1 MTSVNPPTQYFPTII
16 YNPVFWNNT
25 ASSGQY
31 LARVGTPTS
40 IASNTT
46 FTGAITTNDLTCV
59 NVIQGTALN
68 ANNVLS
74 TNNNANQTHYL
85 TYTDLSTNG
94 YGQLQKH
101 ATLTFNPNHEILS
114 AETINATSSLQVG
127 GININT
133 IYLTIAN
140 ALNDY
145 ARLGYNNTFLGTN
158 HFQNNAPTINNS
170 ITTFSVNNLIT
181 KRYVDDSIAF
191 IFQSFNSWTG
201 KQTFTLYC
209 PSTSVA
215 PLTPNDLVNKDY
227 IDNYVIGSS
236 FASNTWTSS
245 NEFVTALRTSVT
257 AVASTDVIN
266 KSYADTN
273 LSNSALLASS
283 NTWTGSNTYNQAF
296 NVSNR
301 TISTGYNTSID
312 SKKVNIKADYDNN
325 AGYGL
330 FLQVQ
335 TPTGT
340 FTGIEISQYALY
352 APISISTDFAQVQFN
367 YPTFYASS
375 AVVGAGA
382 SFQVGNVYGSASFV
396 VFDGT
401 FSISETN
408 GQFLSNTL
416 TAITDANPVTLYP
429 SVTNSITIGNSASSQ
444 DVIINGDI
452 KQKNYYRFKRNPTF
466 ITSATTLSSPF
477 YKLNRFAMTT
487 ASGYTVTLPE
497 VNSTNLDMELT
508 FKRMGGS
515 LQLLTIAQVNSQ
527 PIFGIGNSRGQITS
541 TSISATQSLVT
552 LASTQ
557 VSIASSGNFTVS
569 GQPTTTIN
577 ILSVSAGAYI
587 SVGQKINLP
596 APTGQRIITGYG
608 TGNGGTG
615 TYTVSVN
622 ITTNYT
628 NQPYTGDANFG
639 WLALDL
645 N

>member
-1 MTSVNPPTQYFPTII
+1 MTSVIPPTQYFPTII
-16 YNPVFWNNT
+16 YNPEFWNNT
-25 ASSGQY
+25 ASSSGQY

-46 FTGAITTNDLTCV
+46 FTGQITTTDLTCV

-101 ATLTFNPNHEILS
+101 ATLTFNPNHEILT
-114 AETINATSSLQVG
+114 AENINATTSLQVG
-127 GININT
+127 GVDISEIYFPISLLYNLAILGNPNIFTNE
-133 IYLTIAN
+133 
-140 ALNDY
+140 
-145 ARLGYNNTFLGTN
+145 NTFNDL
-158 HFQNNAPTINNS
+158 
-170 ITTFSVNNLIT
+170 TTFDGASVFNGDSAFNLNT
-181 KRYVDDSIAF
+181 
-191 IFQSFNSWTG
+191 SFNGTTTATFLNNVNMSGAISVSVPTLATATNSTG
-201 KQTFTLYC
+201 C
-209 PSTSVA
+209 
-215 PLTPNDLVNKDY
+215 
-227 IDNYVIGSS
+227 
-236 FASNTWTSS
+236 
-245 NEFVTALRTSVT
+245 
-257 AVASTDVIN
+257 ASTAYVKN
-266 KSYADTN
+266 N
-273 LSNSALLASS
+273 LSNYVSL
-283 NTWTGSNTYNQAF
+283 TGTQTISGNKTHTGTNTYNQAF
-296 NVSNR
+296 TISNR

-312 SKKVNIKADYDNN
+312 SKNVTIKADYDNN
-325 AGYGL
+325 IGNGL
-330 FLQVQ
+330 FLQVE

-340 FTGIEISQYALY
+340 FTGLEISRYALY
-352 APISISTDFAQVQFN
+352 SAISISTEFNQVQFN
-367 YPTFYASS
+367 YPTYYATS
-375 AVVGAGA
+375 AIVGAGA

-416 TAITDANPVTLYP
+416 TAITDSNAVVLYP
-429 SVTNSITIGNSASSQ
+429 SVTNSISIGNSASSQ
-444 DVIINGDI
+444 DVIINGNI
-452 KQKNYYRFKRNPTF
+452 KQNNYYRFKTNPTF
-466 ITSATTLSSPF
+466 ITSATTLSGTF

-487 ASGYTVTLPE
+487 ASGYTITLPE
-497 VNSTNLDMELT
+497 VNSSNLDMELT

-515 LQLLTIAQVNSQ
+515 LQILTIAQVNSQ

-541 TSISATQSLVT
+541 SGMNATQSLVSF
-552 LASTQ
+552 ASTQ
-557 VSIASSGNFTVS
+557 VSIASSGNFSVTGS
-569 GQPTTTIN
+569 PTTTIN

-608 TGNGGTG
+608 TGLGGIG
-615 TYTVSVN
+615 TYIVNTN

>member
-85 TYTDLSTNG
+85 TYVDLSTNG

-101 ATLTFNPNHEILS
+101 ATLTFNPNSEILT

-191 IFQSFNSWTG
+191 IFQGFNSWTG

-416 TAITDANPVTLYP
+416 TALTNANPVTLYP

-444 DVIINGDI
+444 DVIINGNI
-452 KQKNYYRFKRNPTF
+452 KQKNYYRFKINPTL
-466 ITSATTLSSPF
+466 ITSATTLSAPF
-477 YKLNRFAMTT
+477 YKINKFAMKT
-487 ASGYTVTLPE
+487 ASGFTITLPDA
-497 VNSTNLDMELT
+497 STVLDMELT
-508 FKRMGGS
+508 FKRQGGS

-527 PIFGIGNSRGQITS
+527 PIFGIGNGRGQITS

-552 LASTQ
+552 LASTF
-557 VSIASSGNFTVS
+557 VSPALTGNFTVT
-569 GQPTTTIN
+569 GQPTTTVN
-577 ILSVSAGAYI
+577 ILSITSGADSYI
-587 SVGQKINLP
+587 TVGTTLTL
-596 APTGQRIITGYG
+596 AVGVTRIITGYG
-608 TGNGGTG
+608 TGNGGIG
-615 TYTVSVN
+615 TYTVNTN

-628 NQPYTGDANFG
+628 NQPYTATALYG